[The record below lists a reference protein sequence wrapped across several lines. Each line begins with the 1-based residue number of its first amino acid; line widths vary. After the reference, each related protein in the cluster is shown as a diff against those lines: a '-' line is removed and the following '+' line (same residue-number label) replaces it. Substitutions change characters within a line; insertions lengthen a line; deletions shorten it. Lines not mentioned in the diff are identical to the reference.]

1 MLLIISQ
8 RNEFVA
14 FIDDWK
20 EIKYKRAQ
28 NKYYMRSQKLLLYG
42 VYS

>member
-28 NKYYMRSQKLLLYG
+28 NFLYSMRSQKLLLYG
-42 VYS
+42 E